1 MNLSAIEQA
10 QADLQ
15 SVLLA
20 EEGNAELQEEA
31 RQLYDQLESSKAY
44 YHWLKRLAD
53 SVQSG
58 EIFKFI
64 PIETDEKTPE
74 SKSGVFCRD
83 LIIFEKI

>member
-1 MNLSAIEQA
+1 PKWDREVQVNLSAIVQA

-44 YHWLKRLAD
+44 YDWLKRLAD

-64 PIETDEKTPE
+64 PIETDEKNA
-74 SKSGVFCRD
+74 
-83 LIIFEKI
+83 